1 MIFLLLILIVIISQ
15 YKLFKKANQSGWAA
29 FIPIYN
35 MIVWLR
41 IINKPWWWLLL
52 MFIPYAGLIWS
63 IWATNLLVKKFG
75 KDEGFTIGI
84 IFLPFIFYPILAFG
98 SSKFS
103 GNSDYQKEDFKEGF
117 DASAISNK
125 QNKIDYSSL
134 SENQKIIKNILE
146 KYASKNDLVQNNNTV
161 NFENEEIIIE
171 NKFTTNAGTF
181 ALNKV
186 IPIKEI
192 TRIYFTEKDAADW
205 FTIETNPNKIYDPYE
220 NERSSEFVFALSK
233 DLMKNKVEYKKFMDS
248 FEEMI
253 SLNSY
258 KNTSSEQLLNESQNN
273 TGSSNIDFFSP
284 TNASSRENDLKLE
297 LENELNKFENKVL
310 SEKFNVNLSDDEID
324 YWYKIIC
331 DRVRMCASN
340 SREISDEDILLENIF
355 GHCDEYGKKH
365 INEDFEFKRNHT
377 TMRILSY
384 GFIFRCLQKISEK
397 ISNDN
402 SGISSEFEK
411 EIRLKLI
418 HSKASLYGTI
428 KFALISNIKKDE
440 IKKMFPEFEDDPK
453 LIEGKNSLEEMLM
466 KGFEMDDDNPN
477 KKRLEGIY
485 DGQKRVPIYELSEKQ
500 RSNIP
505 LWFKGPFYKRGSEV
519 TSKATGNS
527 FKLNALEKSIF
538 VEIQYNT
545 AMITILSE
553 EGVVSRAH
561 FNNPFLEYMVEVIDK
576 GTEWFES
583 NNIKAFEALFDTK

>member
-1 MIFLLLILIVIISQ
+1 MLMIFLLLILIVIISQ
-15 YKLFKKANQSGWAA
+15 YKLFKKANEPGWAA

-41 IINKPWWWLLL
+41 IINKPWWWILL
-52 MFIPYAGLIWS
+52 MFIPYAGFIWQ

-75 KDEGFTIGI
+75 RDEGFTIGV

-98 SSKFS
+98 SSKFLDVKK
-103 GNSDYQKEDFKEGF
+103 NSIKDFHEGF
-117 DASAISNK
+117 DASAK
-125 QNKIDYSSL
+125 
-134 SENQKIIKNILE
+134 
-146 KYASKNDLVQNNNTV
+146 SK
-161 NFENEEIIIE
+161 
-171 NKFTTNAGTF
+171 K
-181 ALNKV
+181 
-186 IPIKEI
+186 
-192 TRIYFTEKDAADW
+192 
-205 FTIETNPNKIYDPYE
+205 
-220 NERSSEFVFALSK
+220 SK
-233 DLMKNKVEYKKFMDS
+233 GFD
-248 FEEMI
+248 
-253 SLNSY
+253 
-258 KNTSSEQLLNESQNN
+258 TSSEQLLNESQNN
-273 TGSSNIDFFSP
+273 NGSSNIDFFSP
-284 TNASSRENDLKLE
+284 TKASSRENDLKLE
-297 LENELNKFENKVL
+297 LEKELDKFENKML
-310 SEKFNVNLSDDEID
+310 SEKFNVDLSDDEID

-340 SREISDEDILLENIF
+340 LKEMSDEDILLENIF

-384 GFIFRCLQKISEK
+384 GFIFRCVQKISEK

-500 RSNIP
+500 RINIP

-553 EGVVSRAH
+553 EGVVSRAN

>member
-1 MIFLLLILIVIISQ
+1 MHMIFLLLILIVIISQ

-171 NKFTTNAGTF
+171 NKFTTNAGTY

-258 KNTSSEQLLNESQNN
+258 KNTSSEQLLNESLNN

-310 SEKFNVNLSDDEID
+310 SENL
-324 YWYKIIC
+324 
-331 DRVRMCASN
+331 M
-340 SREISDEDILLENIF
+340 
-355 GHCDEYGKKH
+355 
-365 INEDFEFKRNHT
+365 
-377 TMRILSY
+377 
-384 GFIFRCLQKISEK
+384 
-397 ISNDN
+397 
-402 SGISSEFEK
+402 
-411 EIRLKLI
+411 
-418 HSKASLYGTI
+418 
-428 KFALISNIKKDE
+428 
-440 IKKMFPEFEDDPK
+440 
-453 LIEGKNSLEEMLM
+453 
-466 KGFEMDDDNPN
+466 
-477 KKRLEGIY
+477 
-485 DGQKRVPIYELSEKQ
+485 
-500 RSNIP
+500 
-505 LWFKGPFYKRGSEV
+505 
-519 TSKATGNS
+519 
-527 FKLNALEKSIF
+527 
-538 VEIQYNT
+538 
-545 AMITILSE
+545 
-553 EGVVSRAH
+553 
-561 FNNPFLEYMVEVIDK
+561 
-576 GTEWFES
+576 
-583 NNIKAFEALFDTK
+583 